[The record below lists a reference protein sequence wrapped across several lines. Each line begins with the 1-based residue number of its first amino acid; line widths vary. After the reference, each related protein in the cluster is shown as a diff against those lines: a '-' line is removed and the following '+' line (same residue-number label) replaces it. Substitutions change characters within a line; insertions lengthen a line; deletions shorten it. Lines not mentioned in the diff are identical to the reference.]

1 MKTSLPRVAT
11 PLATTTTIDRS
22 TYCLLCAKH
31 FVSSKNLKRHANYAH
46 KLCEQPAYVCD
57 QCHTGFCRYEDYEKH
72 YSDRL
77 LKIHS
82 RKIKR
87 RKLKAVK
94 PAAVSAVE
102 QPSTPE
108 PLPELK
114 LEQLPQLPPPLRRAE
129 VLEPFFDN
137 PFFGQTSLD
146 RHSLHH
152 NSPSSSSSSTSL
164 DTAVQDSSVQDTDT
178 SLLAALPA
186 AAE

>member
-11 PLATTTTIDRS
+11 SLAAATTTPTIDRS

-46 KLCEQPAYVCD
+46 KLCEQPTYVCD

-94 PAAVSAVE
+94 PAVVSAVE
-102 QPSTPE
+102 QPATPA
-108 PLPELK
+108 PQPELK
-114 LEQLPQLPPPLRRAE
+114 LEQPQLPPLRRAK

-137 PFFGQTSLD
+137 PFFVQTPD
-146 RHSLHH
+146 RHNLHH

-164 DTAVQDSSVQDTDT
+164 DTAVQDTDT
-178 SLLAALPA
+178 TFLAAPLA
-186 AAE
+186 AVE